1 MALLTSQ
8 GQPWHLQGTLGWWG
22 LFWQDLC
29 LGLAAL
35 WLQDDNLGGYSALT
49 LWLCISPEVVSS
61 WGTPAEKQWGA
72 RALVPPLSLLGP
84 PPHPLALQSPFL

>member
-49 LWLCISPEVVSS
+49 LWLCINPEVVSS
-61 WGTPAEKQWGA
+61 WGTPAEKQGELELWSHLCPYWGH
-72 RALVPPLSLLGP
+72 LPIP
-84 PPHPLALQSPFL
+84 